1 MELKKKTLPVEE
13 ANGWYLMQTEYRYW
27 DEVEIDEDTGNQATI
42 ERKEPICEKGAQVND
57 IIKSLLT
64 ENGIKTIR
72 VSNIP
77 LLGTQE
83 KSLNLWETSIKL
95 LTGKGGSKKSYIVTA
110 DSPAAAEVFISEY
123 LEVNLEAAFKLTKVN
138 EQDYQKVIKIY
149 DSERE
154 ELEANKK
161 RVAWYKGQIYS
172 MIDDEY
178 EEGESSSAGARN
190 ILVQA
195 TSFEKAIEAVK
206 AVMTRNEFESIY
218 NTFKKLEELNIVD
231 VFMPEENLAYYSDSE
246 IIIHDKRATVV
257 D

>member
-1 MELKKKTLPVEE
+1 MELQKKTLPVEE
-13 ANGWYLMQTEYRYW
+13 SNGWYLMNTEYRYW
-27 DEVEIDEDTGNQATI
+27 DEDFIDEDTGDTTSI
-42 ERKEPICEKGAQVND
+42 ERKESVCGKGTLIND
-57 IIKSLLT
+57 ITKSLLI
-64 ENGIKTIR
+64 ENGIKTVR

-77 LLGTQE
+77 LLGSQE
-83 KSLNLWETSIKL
+83 KRLNLWETTIKL

-138 EQDYQKVIKIY
+138 EQDYDKVIKMY
-149 DSERE
+149 DTDRE
-154 ELEANKK
+154 ELEQNNK
-161 RVAWYKGQIYS
+161 RINWYKGQIYS
-172 MIDDEY
+172 LFDDEDD
-178 EEGESSSAGARN
+178 EGESSSAGARN

-206 AVMTRNEFESIY
+206 TVMTRNEYESIY

-231 VFMPEENLAYYSDSE
+231 VFMPDENLAYYSDKE
-246 IIIHDKRATVV
+246 IVIHDKRATVV

>member
-1 MELKKKTLPVEE
+1 MELLKKTLPVEE
-13 ANGWYLMQTEYRYW
+13 ANGWFLMQSEKRYW
-27 DEVEIDEDTGNQATI
+27 TVDFIDEDTGDPTPI
-42 ERKEPICEKGAQVND
+42 ERSEVLCGKGTQIND
-57 IIKSLLT
+57 IIKSLLI
-64 ENGIKTIR
+64 ENDIKTVK

-123 LEVNLEAAFKLTKVN
+123 LEVNLEAAFKLIKIS
-138 EQDYQKVIKIY
+138 EQDYNKVIKIY

-154 ELEANKK
+154 ILEQNKK
-161 RVAWYKGQIYS
+161 RICWYKAQIYS
-172 MIDDEY
+172 MFDDGED
-178 EEGESSSAGARN
+178 EGEGSSAGSRN

-195 TSFEKAIEAVK
+195 TSFDKAIAAIK
-206 AVMTRNEFESIY
+206 AVMTQNEFDSIY

-231 VFMPEENLAYYSDSE
+231 VFMPDENLVYYSDDDLTK
-246 IIIHDKRATVV
+246 ITVE

>member
-1 MELKKKTLPVEE
+1 MELLKKTLPVEE
-13 ANGWYLMQTEYRYW
+13 ANGWYLMQSEKRYW
-27 DEVEIDEDTGNQATI
+27 TEDFIDEDTGDPTPI
-42 ERKEPICEKGAQVND
+42 ERSEVLCGKGTQIND
-57 IIKSLLT
+57 IIKSLLI
-64 ENGIKTIR
+64 ENDIKTVK

-123 LEVNLEAAFKLTKVN
+123 LEVNLEAAFKLIKIS
-138 EQDYQKVIKIY
+138 EQDYNKVIKIY

-154 ELEANKK
+154 ILEQNKK
-161 RVAWYKGQIYS
+161 RICWYKAQIYS
-172 MIDDEY
+172 MFDDGED
-178 EEGESSSAGARN
+178 EGEGSSAGSRN

-195 TSFEKAIEAVK
+195 TSFDKAIAAIK
-206 AVMTRNEFESIY
+206 AVMTQNEFDSIY

-231 VFMPEENLAYYSDSE
+231 VFMPDENLVYYSDDDLTK
-246 IIIHDKRATVV
+246 ITVE

>member
-1 MELKKKTLPVEE
+1 MELLKKTLPVEE
-13 ANGWYLMQTEYRYW
+13 ANGWYLMQSEKRYW
-27 DEVEIDEDTGNQATI
+27 TEDFIDEDTGDPTPI
-42 ERKEPICEKGAQVND
+42 ERSEVLCGKGTQIND
-57 IIKSLLT
+57 IIKSLLI
-64 ENGIKTIR
+64 ENDIKTVK

-123 LEVNLEAAFKLTKVN
+123 LEVNLEAAFKLIKIS
-138 EQDYQKVIKIY
+138 EQDYNKVIKIY

-154 ELEANKK
+154 VLEQNKK
-161 RVAWYKGQIYS
+161 RICWYKAQIYS
-172 MIDDEY
+172 MFDDGED
-178 EEGESSSAGARN
+178 EGEGSSAGSRN

-195 TSFEKAIEAVK
+195 TSFDKAIAAIK
-206 AVMTRNEFESIY
+206 AVMTQNEFDSIY

-231 VFMPEENLAYYSDSE
+231 VFMPDENLVYYSDDDLTK
-246 IIIHDKRATVV
+246 ITVE